1 MYKVTQYLLSV
12 LYYFCFGSLLLIF
25 HVLQWIALK
34 GLGYN
39 AHKNVVDFMNFLIL
53 RCLNL
58 LGTRITFENNQSL
71 PLHRP
76 LIFVVNHQSTYDIP
90 PLIWY
95 LRKYHAKFISKHELG
110 RGIPSV
116 SFNLRHGGSVLIDRN
131 NRTKAL
137 EKISAFGKRI
147 ARKNHAA
154 VLFPEGTRSR
164 DENVKKFQRGGL
176 SNLME
181 SMPTA
186 LLVPIRVR
194 NSWKLAQHNYFPF
207 PLGVHLKFKVYP
219 PLAIDLTQKEQII
232 IALENTIRTG
242 D

>member
-1 MYKVTQYLLSV
+1 M
-12 LYYFCFGSLLLIF
+12 
-25 HVLQWIALK
+25 QWIALK
-34 GLGYN
+34 GMGYN
-39 AHKNVVDFMNFLIL
+39 AHKNVVDIMNLLIL

-58 LGTRITFENNQSL
+58 LGTRITFENKVSL

-95 LRKYHAKFISKHELG
+95 LRKHHAKFISKQELG
-110 RGIPSV
+110 KGIPSV
-116 SFNLRHGGSVLIDRN
+116 SFNLRHGGSILIDRK

-137 EKISAFGKRI
+137 EKISAFGKRL
-147 ARKNHAA
+147 AQSNYAA
-154 VLFPEGTRSR
+154 VIFPEGTRSK
-164 DENVKKFQRGGL
+164 DETVKKFQRGGL
-176 SNLME
+176 TILME

-186 LLVPIRVR
+186 LMVPIRVW
-194 NSWKLAQHNYFPF
+194 NSWKLAQYKYFPF

-219 PLAIDLTQKEQII
+219 PLEIDLTQKEQII
-232 IALENTIRTG
+232 NNLENIIRKG